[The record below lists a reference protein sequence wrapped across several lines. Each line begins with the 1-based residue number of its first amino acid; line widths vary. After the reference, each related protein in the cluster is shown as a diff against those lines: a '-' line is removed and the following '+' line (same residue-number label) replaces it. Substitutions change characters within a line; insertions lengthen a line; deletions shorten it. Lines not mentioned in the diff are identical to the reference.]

1 MAPNT
6 PTLRTA
12 ATELL
17 GIKHPVLLAGM
28 FSVSSPKLAA
38 AVTNAGGLG
47 VFGGAVY
54 TPAAMREALAE
65 LKDNLHDKSAPFG
78 VDLLT
83 PKVGGS
89 ARKTNH
95 DYTHGKLDELIEI
108 IIESGAKL
116 FVSAVG
122 LPPTHVVDRL
132 HQSGVLYMN
141 MIGHPK
147 HAQSAINNGADLLCA
162 QGGEGGGHTGDIPT
176 VVLIPAV
183 KQVINGQKS
192 KFTGKEVGL
201 IAAGGLFNGQ
211 SLAAALMLGAS
222 AVWVGT
228 RFILAEESGA
238 SKFHQQMLEKSGFGD
253 IVRTTI
259 FTGRPLNAFD
269 TPYIRQ
275 WEEERRQE
283 MLDLQAKGIVPV
295 QHDLESK
302 PDDDG
307 LLDSAYLLP
316 MGKVAGLVNSVQPAK
331 QIVEDMVG
339 EACSLLSGGY
349 QMMGKL

>member
-1 MAPNT
+1 MPAKPSTVPPDKISPVET
-6 PTLRTA
+6 PSVTKML
-12 ATELL
+12 TE
-17 GIKHPVLLAGM
+17 A
-28 FSVSSPKLAA
+28 S
-38 AVTNAGGLG
+38 
-47 VFGGAVY
+47 
-54 TPAAMREALAE
+54 
-65 LKDNLHDKSAPFG
+65 
-78 VDLLT
+78 
-83 PKVGGS
+83 
-89 ARKTNH
+89 H

-122 LPPTHVVDRL
+122 LPPRHVVDRL

-176 VVLIPAV
+176 IVLIPAV
-183 KQVINGQKS
+183 RKVINGQKS

-222 AVWVGT
+222 AVWIGT

-238 SKFHQQMLEKSGFGD
+238 SKYHQQMLEKSGFGD

-259 FTGRPLNAFD
+259 FTGRPLNALD
-269 TPYIRQ
+269 TPYIRR
-275 WEEERRQE
+275 WEGERRQE

-302 PDDDG
+302 PDDDD
-307 LLDSAYLLP
+307 LLDSAHLLP
-316 MGKVAGLVNSVQPAK
+316 MGKVAGMVNSVQPAK

-339 EACSLLSGGY
+339 EACSMLSGGY
-349 QMMGKL
+349 RAMGKL